1 MRIVDFPHCVK
12 GLRLERVAVRTD
24 SIEVHATP
32 TRVWA
37 RCPACHRPSR
47 SVHSRYTRSA
57 LDLPWSGMP
66 VTLCVRARRFRCRRV
81 GCPRRIFC
89 ERLPVL
95 LAPHGRRTRRL
106 LRALQAIGRALGG
119 RPGARLAAALQV
131 PASRMTLLRLV
142 RALPEPGSP
151 TPQILGVDE
160 WAFRRGRRYGT
171 ILVDLER
178 HRAIDL
184 LPEATAEALATWL
197 RSHPGITVVSR
208 DRGGAYAEGVR
219 QGAPQAVQVADRFH
233 LLNNCAD
240 VVERVLRRHAEL
252 ISRVPTPEA
261 NRVPTSLLRPDRW
274 ASRERTQRELDQRY
288 AAIHSTLA
296 RGLSISATARAL
308 GLHRH
313 TVQKYRALTRAPVR
327 RHTWRRPSNL
337 APYQAYLQ
345 ERWQRGRCTAMGLWR
360 EIRALGYPGA
370 YQNVA
375 RFVAVLRKQ
384 ARTGEPAAAVTEG
397 ITPRRVRGLALTRP
411 QQRTPREAEALE
423 QVKALHAELDHAVTV
438 LERFA
443 HLLRHRTDEQPLERL
458 TQWASDA
465 TATAIPELTAFVAKL
480 VQDHTAVEA
489 ALTQPYSQGQTEGQI
504 TRLKL
509 LKRTMYGRANFDLL
523 RQRFLAPI

>member
-1 MRIVDFPHCVK
+1 MRIVNFPHCVK
-12 GLRLERVAVRTD
+12 GLWLERVAVRTD

-32 TRVWA
+32 TRAWA

-47 SVHSRYTRSA
+47 SVLSRYTRSA
-57 LDLPWSGMP
+57 LDLPWSGMA
-66 VTLCVRARRFRCRRV
+66 VTLGVRARRFRCRGV
-81 GCPRRIFC
+81 GCPRHIFC

-106 LRALQAIGRALGG
+106 LRALQAIGRVLGG
-119 RPGARLAAALQV
+119 RPVARLAAILRV

-142 RALPEPGSP
+142 RALPVPVSP
-151 TPQILGVDE
+151 TPQVLGVDE

-208 DRGGAYAEGVR
+208 DRGRAYAEGVR

-240 VVERVLRRHAEL
+240 VVERVPRRHAEL

-261 NRVPTSLLRPDRW
+261 NRIPTSLLRPDRR

-288 AAIHSTLA
+288 AAIHSILA
-296 RGLSISATARAL
+296 RGLRSSATARAL

-360 EIRALGYPGA
+360 EIRGLGDP
-370 YQNVA
+370 
-375 RFVAVLRKQ
+375 
-384 ARTGEPAAAVTEG
+384 EPIKT
-397 ITPRRVRGLALTRP
+397 
-411 QQRTPREAEALE
+411 
-423 QVKALHAELDHAVTV
+423 
-438 LERFA
+438 
-443 HLLRHRTDEQPLERL
+443 
-458 TQWASDA
+458 
-465 TATAIPELTAFVAKL
+465 
-480 VQDHTAVEA
+480 
-489 ALTQPYSQGQTEGQI
+489 
-504 TRLKL
+504 
-509 LKRTMYGRANFDLL
+509 
-523 RQRFLAPI
+523 

>member
-1 MRIVDFPHCVK
+1 MRIVDFPHCVT
-12 GLRLERVAVRTD
+12 GLRLERVAVRID

-32 TRVWA
+32 PRASA
-37 RCPACHRPSR
+37 RCPTCHRPSR

-57 LDLPWSGMP
+57 LDLPWSGLP
-66 VTLCVRARRFRCRRV
+66 VTLYVRARRFRCRGV

-95 LAPHGRRTRRL
+95 LAPRGRRTRRL

-119 RPGARLAAALQV
+119 RPGARLAATLQV
-131 PASRMTLLRLV
+131 RASRMTLLRLV
-142 RALPEPGSP
+142 RALPEPMSP
-151 TPQILGVDE
+151 TPQVLGVDE

-171 ILVDLER
+171 LLVDLDR

-184 LPEATAEALATWL
+184 LPEATGEAFATWL
-197 RSHPGITVVSR
+197 RSHPGIIVVSR
-208 DRGGAYAEGVR
+208 DRGGIYAEGVR

-240 VVERVLRRHAEL
+240 VVERVLRRHAAL
-252 ISRVPTPEA
+252 ISRVPAPEA
-261 NRVPTSLLRPDRW
+261 HRVPTRLLRPDRR

-288 AAIHSTLA
+288 AAIHRALA

-313 TVQKYRALTRAPVR
+313 TVQKYRALTQAPVR

-337 APYQAYLQ
+337 APYQTYLQ

-360 EIRALGYPGA
+360 EIRLLGYPGA

-384 ARTGEPAAAVTEG
+384 ARTGETATAVTEG
-397 ITPRRVRGLALTRP
+397 MTARRARGLALTRP
-411 QQRTPREAEALE
+411 QQRTPREADALE
-423 QVKALHAELDHAVTV
+423 RVKALHAELDRAVTL

-443 HLLRHRTDEQPLERL
+443 HLLRHRTDQQPLERL
-458 TQWASDA
+458 TQWESDA
-465 TATAIPELTAFVAKL
+465 TATAIPELVAFVAKL
-480 VQDHTAVEA
+480 AQDHRAVEA
-489 ALTQPYSQGQTEGQI
+489 ALTEPYSQGQTEGQI

-509 LKRTMYGRANFDLL
+509 LKRAMYGRANFDLL
-523 RQRFLAPI
+523 RKRFLAPL